1 MRTFREASRAHSYP
15 HSYPLPLPHALYPVP
30 PYPIPRTPYPITPN
44 PPDHLVSGWELS
56 EKLPERASLVLQ
68 PSDVT
73 DAHAAIASQ
82 APLEGLA
89 ATATVRFQTPP
100 EPPPCPS
107 SLTPRP
113 RAVIHFP
120 LDAPHFGI

>member
-1 MRTFREASRAHSYP
+1 M
-15 HSYPLPLPHALYPVP
+15 
-30 PYPIPRTPYPITPN
+30 
-44 PPDHLVSGWELS
+44 
-56 EKLPERASLVLQ
+56 LQ

-100 EPPPCPS
+100 EPPPLPILPL
-107 SLTPRP
+107 LTPRP
-113 RAVIHFP
+113 HAVIHFP